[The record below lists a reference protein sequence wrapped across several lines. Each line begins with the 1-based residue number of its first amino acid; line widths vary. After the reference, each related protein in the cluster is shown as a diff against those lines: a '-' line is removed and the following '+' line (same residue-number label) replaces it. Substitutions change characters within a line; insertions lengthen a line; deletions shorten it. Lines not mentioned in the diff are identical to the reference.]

1 MPAQDGDRRVSGAES
16 ARKML
21 SMLLCFSADQPTW
34 SVPQLAEE
42 VELST
47 SSAYRYVA
55 VLRDVGLLA
64 TAGENAYRVTAKAVG
79 LARAADAAR
88 APLIDTALPIMTRL
102 RDQIDETVLVAQRT
116 GTTVYCVDR
125 VESRHPVRLQFDRG
139 QPMPLH
145 SGALARVLLAAMP
158 TRDREDYLRKV
169 IPSVTRD
176 QGRLLTD
183 EALAEVSRTGAAE
196 STGEVDVGIW
206 GAASAILVDKRV
218 VASIGTAA
226 PEYRMDPA
234 RRAEVRRLVDVAADE
249 ISRALSRA

>member
-1 MPAQDGDRRVSGAES
+1 MSARDGDRRVSGAES

-21 SMLLCFSADQPTW
+21 SMLLCFSADRPTW

-55 VLRDVGLLA
+55 VLREVGLLD
-64 TAGENAYRVTAKAVG
+64 TAGENTYRVTDRAVSLAGAAEAAK
-79 LARAADAAR
+79 

-145 SGALARVLLAAMP
+145 SGALARVLLAAMSERE
-158 TRDREDYLRKV
+158 RDDYLRDV
-169 IPSVTRD
+169 IPTVTPN
-176 QGRLLTD
+176 QSRLLTS

-196 STGEVDVGIW
+196 SSGEVDAGIW
-206 GAASAILVDKRV
+206 GAASAIVVEKRV
-218 VASIGTAA
+218 VAAIGTAA
-226 PEYRMDPA
+226 PDYRMDET
-234 RRAEVRRLVDVAADE
+234 RRTQVRQLVDFAASE
-249 ISRALSRA
+249 VSQALSRR